1 MYQGILLNDDPNK
14 VTKLSK
20 DLKTSF
26 TNDGIEDAF
35 KDELRFIL
43 ERFKESEL
51 SSDLTDFYVLNSKE
65 ENPNKKIKYNNK
77 IFASIKNY

>member
-1 MYQGILLNDDPNK
+1 MK
-14 VTKLSK
+14 S
-20 DLKTSF
+20 SF

-51 SSDLTDFYVLNSKE
+51 SSDLTDFYVLNSKV

-77 IFASIKNY
+77 I